1 MRRPMTST
9 CSTLI
14 NICLISLLAVFS
26 NRLARAQCDWTCD
39 NGECIDSEFV
49 CDGMRN
55 CRDGSDESIENCFVN
70 ATCPSYAFRCA
81 YGACIQ
87 GSKRCNKQ
95 RDCADNSDELPFMCE
110 MTRDEVEEVLR
121 GRCGDSEM
129 QCGTGECIDSEKA
142 CDGVRDCTLGDDE
155 TLEKC
160 APFGCPSYAHKCA
173 YGGCIAG
180 KAACN
185 GTVEC
190 LDGSDESYAL
200 CGGKR
205 KNSST
210 TGAGMVYFPTDRTMA
225 ATTTKAPTKPPAT
238 YADPELTLPVN
249 DRCKIPES
257 LANVIIRDEL
267 RGTTV
272 RVGAKVPTNTIV
284 SFACQPGFYL
294 VDGVK
299 QMYCQNRG
307 WQSNLPS
314 CTKFC
319 NATVLQEGVSTK
331 AICYTDDGLVPC
343 KNIQPGTR
351 ADIRCETEY
360 RVRETWRDTTM
371 QCTNEYK
378 WNKPKYSCQMR
389 CGYVQLPSI
398 AFASQGRMVNVTEA
412 PWHVGI
418 YSKFNEKDFK
428 RTCGGSIVSA
438 RIVVS
443 AAHCFWDEANL
454 EIYPTRLYK
463 VSPAQLISVYII
475 NEGSDVTEIYV
486 PSNYKDRV
494 GYYEDDLA
502 IVRLVQQFKFSDT
515 IKPICFEYKRLAA
528 ASIETGELGFIVG
541 WGPTATS
548 TDVDVFQKVDVN
560 TVSYH
565 TCRDRLTFNDKPY
578 DLPSDKFCVQRVTK
592 TGDICRGDS
601 GGGFVKYD
609 SRTGKHYLIG
619 VISHAPLKQNDCGR
633 DGLVAMTNVQ
643 TNFKI
648 SEYIDEDQ
656 DPIVFV

>member
-1 MRRPMTST
+1 SA
-9 CSTLI
+9 
-14 NICLISLLAVFS
+14 LAVNPANTNRQYLHFS
-26 NRLARAQCDWTCD
+26 SFSFYRA
-39 NGECIDSEFV
+39 
-49 CDGMRN
+49 
-55 CRDGSDESIENCFVN
+55 
-70 ATCPSYAFRCA
+70 
-81 YGACIQ
+81 
-87 GSKRCNKQ
+87 
-95 RDCADNSDELPFMCE
+95 
-110 MTRDEVEEVLR
+110 
-121 GRCGDSEM
+121 
-129 QCGTGECIDSEKA
+129 
-142 CDGVRDCTLGDDE
+142 
-155 TLEKC
+155 
-160 APFGCPSYAHKCA
+160 
-173 YGGCIAG
+173 
-180 KAACN
+180 
-185 GTVEC
+185 
-190 LDGSDESYAL
+190 
-200 CGGKR
+200 
-205 KNSST
+205 
-210 TGAGMVYFPTDRTMA
+210 
-225 ATTTKAPTKPPAT
+225 
-238 YADPELTLPVN
+238 
-249 DRCKIPES
+249 
-257 LANVIIRDEL
+257 
-267 RGTTV
+267 
-272 RVGAKVPTNTIV
+272 
-284 SFACQPGFYL
+284 
-294 VDGVK
+294 
-299 QMYCQNRG
+299 
-307 WQSNLPS
+307 
-314 CTKFC
+314 
-319 NATVLQEGVSTK
+319 
-331 AICYTDDGLVPC
+331 
-343 KNIQPGTR
+343 
-351 ADIRCETEY
+351 
-360 RVRETWRDTTM
+360 
-371 QCTNEYK
+371 
-378 WNKPKYSCQMR
+378 
-389 CGYVQLPSI
+389 
-398 AFASQGRMVNVTEA
+398 
-412 PWHVGI
+412 
-418 YSKFNEKDFK
+418 
-428 RTCGGSIVSA
+428 
-438 RIVVS
+438 

-548 TDVDVFQKVDVN
+548 ADVDVFQKVDVN